1 MAASPPLARPVSV
14 PQLEEDD
21 DLPPAFESYTRQR
34 SHIVNALIEGD
45 GEVGIDYAEQPPP
58 DDELPDYEP
67 NALPSYDDDRLQT
80 PSSVWKIFQI
90 SKNLQHVVEFTNTR
104 SPYRIA
110 FRSGPTMFSKKA
122 DMTIHKT
129 KNGANPA
136 DDTSPEAAS
145 SSFDR
150 GSKLPWM
157 PRACV
162 SYTIPSTKTKEE
174 SPMAA
179 ANFNDW
185 KFKIADKLYSWK
197 LATRPAS
204 LVLLDRTAEEVA
216 ARFLYSR
223 HGTDATKGAEV
234 GSLDIYSGYDKEE
247 DGAVEWILATLEIA
261 IAHWKNM
268 GRHYRN
274 ADAPQECG
282 RNSST
287 STMDSLASSLSA
299 ASMFRRGP
307 VRWEA

>member
-1 MAASPPLARPVSV
+1 
-14 PQLEEDD
+14 
-21 DLPPAFESYTRQR
+21 
-34 SHIVNALIEGD
+34 
-45 GEVGIDYAEQPPP
+45 
-58 DDELPDYEP
+58 
-67 NALPSYDDDRLQT
+67 
-80 PSSVWKIFQI
+80 
-90 SKNLQHVVEFTNTR
+90 
-104 SPYRIA
+104 
-110 FRSGPTMFSKKA
+110 MFSKKA
-122 DMTIHKT
+122 DMTIHKM
-129 KNGANPA
+129 KSGANPA

-150 GSKLPWM
+150 GNKLPWM
-157 PRACV
+157 PRACI
-162 SYTIPSTKTKEE
+162 SYTVPSTKKKEE

-179 ANFNDW
+179 PNFNDW
-185 KFKIADKLYSWK
+185 KFKVADKLYSWN

-268 GRHYRN
+268 GRHYKNASQEPQRN
-274 ADAPQECG
+274 
-282 RNSST
+282 NST

-299 ASMFRRGP
+299 ASMYSARASALGAVGARGGGIGAR
-307 VRWEA
+307 VL